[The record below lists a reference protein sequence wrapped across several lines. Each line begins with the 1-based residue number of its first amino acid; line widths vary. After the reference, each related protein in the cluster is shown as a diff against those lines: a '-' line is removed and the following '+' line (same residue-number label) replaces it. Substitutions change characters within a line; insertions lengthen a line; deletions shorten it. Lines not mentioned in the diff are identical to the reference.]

1 MPIFAA
7 TFILL
12 LLFTKNQNVFAINW
26 KQMETPHFIIFYDDL
41 NLAVKTKKL
50 AESNYD
56 RLVSELSF
64 KPKDKIKIYLYS
76 NQKEY
81 LAINPP
87 EETIGFAEPSS
98 NQISLSAEAGSLETT
113 IPHEITHI
121 IFIKSI
127 PEIFK
132 IPFWFIEGLAIFESD
147 YPSYSVEEENLFLKG
162 DIDSIPRLNQIM
174 SAPSD
179 VETRRKVSLEGY
191 LIIKFI
197 SSRYGTDKLRII
209 ITNLQHRS
217 SFENAIKKSLG
228 ININEF
234 DILWREH
241 INKKRNGFLLLS
253 SLRYFGWMIL
263 SVTVIISTGI
273 WLIRWRRR
281 FDSYQEDEDEKFE
294 EETKDKGS
302 LL

>member
-1 MPIFAA
+1 
-7 TFILL
+7 
-12 LLFTKNQNVFAINW
+12 
-26 KQMETPHFIIFYDDL
+26 METPHFIIFYDDL